1 MRQSPRQRNSPSS
14 AGADPLSG
22 KADERFCRVGRLLP
36 GAQHDACLSLRLSSA
51 QVSLIL
57 CSEPVFTAIVSFVL
71 LAEALSGVGLA
82 GTGIIIGCIVA
93 ETYILSSDAAASP
106 QKTPEGAV

>member
-1 MRQSPRQRNSPSS
+1 MAEPRQRNSPSS

-36 GAQHDACLSLRLSSA
+36 GA
-51 QVSLIL
+51 
-57 CSEPVFTAIVSFVL
+57 
-71 LAEALSGVGLA
+71 LSGAGLA